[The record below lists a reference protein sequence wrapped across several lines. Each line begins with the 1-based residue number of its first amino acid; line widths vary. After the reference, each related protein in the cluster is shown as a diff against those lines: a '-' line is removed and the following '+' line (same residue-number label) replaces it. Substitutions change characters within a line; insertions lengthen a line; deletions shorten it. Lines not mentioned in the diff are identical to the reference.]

1 MNDRGVPRRDV
12 IVVGGGPAGV
22 GAAIFLRNRGHD
34 VLLLDAARFPR
45 DKVCGEGVSPEAW
58 RLLDRL
64 DAVPAVRALRPH
76 PLRGMALTAPDGTT
90 FRGEYGPTRE
100 PGFAAPRE
108 ALDHAL
114 LGCAHRA
121 GVEVRE
127 GARVTAVRREGARVV
142 GVELEHGRGSEAW
155 AARLVVG
162 ADGRQSRVARS
173 LGLLHEHPWLRK
185 FALRGYWEGMEGL
198 CEYGEMHVAA
208 GGYCGVAPL
217 SFTRANVTF
226 VLGRLDIRAAG
237 GDLERFYRETIRTR
251 WPRIGERLT
260 RATLVGPPRAVGP
273 LALVA
278 RRVSAPGVVLVG
290 DAAGFYDPFTGEGVT
305 LALRTAEMAAEEAD
319 RALRAGRTDD
329 LRAYDRR
336 RDEAT
341 RDKFRLNRVLQGVVA
356 VPELSNFVARRLSR
370 RPDLAHEL
378 VGIAGDFVPARTAL
392 GIGFVYDLLAG

>member
-1 MNDRGVPRRDV
+1 MNDKPSAPRDV

-22 GAAIFLRNRGHD
+22 AAAILLRRCGYD
-34 VLLLDAARFPR
+34 VLLFDAARFPR
-45 DKVCGEGVSPEAW
+45 DKICGEGVSPEAW
-58 RLLDRL
+58 RLLDLL

-90 FRGEYGPTRE
+90 FRGEYGPDRA

-108 ALDHAL
+108 ALDNAL
-114 LGCAHRA
+114 LGCARRA

-127 GARVTAVRREGARVV
+127 RARVTALRLEQGRVV
-142 GVELEHGRGSEAW
+142 GVEVEHGRGAEAW
-155 AARLVVG
+155 AARLVIG
-162 ADGRQSRVARS
+162 ADGRKSRVARS

-198 CEYGEMHVAA
+198 TEYGEMHVAA

-217 SFTRANVTF
+217 SFTRANVAF
-226 VLGRLDIRAAG
+226 VLGRLDIRSAA
-237 GDLERFYRETIRTR
+237 GDLERFYRETIRAR
-251 WPRIGERLT
+251 WPRLAERLA
-260 RATLVGPPRAVGP
+260 RARLVAPPRAVGP

-278 RRVSAPGVVLVG
+278 RRVSAPGALLVG

-305 LALRTAEMAAEEAD
+305 LALRTAEMAAQEAD

-341 RDKFRLNRVLQGVVA
+341 RDKFRLNRLLQGVVA

-370 RPDLAHEL
+370 RPDLAHQL